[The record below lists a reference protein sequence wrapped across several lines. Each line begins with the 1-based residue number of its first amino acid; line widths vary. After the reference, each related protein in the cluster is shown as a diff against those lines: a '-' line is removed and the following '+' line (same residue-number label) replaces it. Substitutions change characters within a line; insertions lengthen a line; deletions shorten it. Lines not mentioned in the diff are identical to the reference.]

1 MVENV
6 VQQFIEY
13 LYHHYTCIDI
23 IYQAYTSSTVLSTLC
38 SLLQLILKTTQQ
50 DSLYYYHSLDDKE
63 AEALG
68 GSLVQG

>member
-1 MVENV
+1 M
-6 VQQFIEY
+6 FIIA
-13 LYHHYTCIDI
+13 T
-23 IYQAYTSSTVLSTLC
+23 
-38 SLLQLILKTTQQ
+38 ILRTTQQ

>member
-23 IYQAYTSSTVLSTLC
+23 IYQAYTPSTVLGTLC
-38 SLLQLILKTTQQ
+38 SLLQLSSEQLNKIVYIIITVLMIRKLK
-50 DSLYYYHSLDDKE
+50 LWVVL
-63 AEALG
+63 
-68 GSLVQG
+68 